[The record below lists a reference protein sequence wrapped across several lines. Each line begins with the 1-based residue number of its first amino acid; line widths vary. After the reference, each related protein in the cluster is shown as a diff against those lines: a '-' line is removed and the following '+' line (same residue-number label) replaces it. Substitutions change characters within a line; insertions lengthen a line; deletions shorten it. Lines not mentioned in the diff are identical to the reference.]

1 VNFEFKFS
9 ESQPRDERGRWTDGG
24 GSTSLADHAQ
34 TTASTFGSIVGAT
47 ATAALAAAVLGAALK
62 RPKKINPSEFVK
74 FEAQNAVMKGL
85 LKQALGRN
93 VLTDADRKVIQTYS
107 QGESTNLNK
116 KLRQRAV
123 TKFDNPHLIQA
134 MDKAIAKTALPT
146 DMRLYRGVPKEF
158 AHDFKPGEKFV
169 DPGFGSTSVNDKTAS
184 YFAKGDGVLLHILAP
199 KGHRGLP
206 LDGHSSFE
214 EEHEVLLPRNTTYHV
229 VNRQGRNVYAEL
241 I

>member
-1 VNFEFKFS
+1 VSFEFKFS

-62 RPKKINPSEFVK
+62 RPKKINPAEFVK

-123 TKFDNPHLIQA
+123 T
-134 MDKAIAKTALPT
+134 IAKTALPT

-206 LDGHSSFE
+206 LDGHSNFE